1 MKWEEKEKEARW
13 LWPSNCYLRLLL
25 STHPHLH
32 NEKLNFNPTYL
43 HKLTKKQSWRK
54 KRWIWNMSKGSFLVW
69 SWIWN
74 RQLTFRPT
82 IIFFVLLTCSF
93 LISYHHHT
101 TIKRMKMRIIW
112 WLLTF
117 LKWVSVSDFCQVT
130 IHANVSAV
138 KRIYMGKAPT
148 TIKCNSLDGMTVTF
162 QRSENTGYIQTDKKT
177 MPVQGMYHNNKT
189 EKQSTDA
196 PVKLTI
202 YQFR

>member
-1 MKWEEKEKEARW
+1 M
-13 LWPSNCYLRLLL
+13 
-25 STHPHLH
+25 
-32 NEKLNFNPTYL
+32 
-43 HKLTKKQSWRK
+43 
-54 KRWIWNMSKGSFLVW
+54 
-69 SWIWN
+69 
-74 RQLTFRPT
+74 
-82 IIFFVLLTCSF
+82 
-93 LISYHHHT
+93 
-101 TIKRMKMRIIW
+101 
-112 WLLTF
+112 
-117 LKWVSVSDFCQVT
+117 SVSDFCQVT

-189 EKQSTDA
+189 EKQTTDA